1 MLQKFLN
8 SIFLI
13 FFSNLKILS
22 KGGRKMD
29 QINKGVCCNV
39 KDCVYNEKGC
49 NCNKMKIDVSLG
61 DGECMPNGEQKHFC
75 KSFVDKNN

>member
-1 MLQKFLN
+1 ME
-8 SIFLI
+8 
-13 FFSNLKILS
+13 
-22 KGGRKMD
+22 

-39 KDCVYNEKGC
+39 KDCVYNEKGY
-49 NCNKMKIDVSLG
+49 NCNKMQIDVSIG